1 MIVKKSK
8 KVSRRVRHDR
18 VRAVVEGTAA
28 RPRLAVYRSNKH
40 ISAQIIDDEK
50 QVTLV
55 SASTFESGNKFAN
68 GSNIEAAQKVGE
80 MVAKKALE
88 VVKGGRRFRFAALVV
103 VGDYN
108 GHVGF
113 GSGKAQEVPEAI
125 KKAVEDA
132 KKNIVTIPIVGTTI
146 PHEITG
152 IHGAGQVFLK
162 PAPAGTGIIAGGP
175 VRNVV
180 ELAGI
185 QDIVSKS
192 QGSST
197 PINIVRATFKGLEA
211 LRTIEDV
218 AKLRGKDKS
227 EIL

>member
-40 ISAQIIDDEK
+40 ISADDEK

-88 VVKGGRRFRFAALVV
+88 
-103 VGDYN
+103 
-108 GHVGF
+108 
-113 GSGKAQEVPEAI
+113 
-125 KKAVEDA
+125 
-132 KKNIVTIPIVGTTI
+132 
-146 PHEITG
+146 
-152 IHGAGQVFLK
+152 
-162 PAPAGTGIIAGGP
+162 
-175 VRNVV
+175 
-180 ELAGI
+180 AGI
-185 QDIVSKS
+185 TTVVFDRGGFLFHGRVKALADAA
-192 QGSST
+192 
-197 PINIVRATFKGLEA
+197 REAGL
-211 LRTIEDV
+211 
-218 AKLRGKDKS
+218 KF
-227 EIL
+227 